1 MTSSTNVKA
10 LIEKNI
16 NKKGK
21 HNDKIIP
28 VILAAISAIS
38 ILTTL
43 GILITLLLETI
54 TFFTRIP
61 ITEFLF
67 STTWNPT
74 GSDPKFGIWALIIG
88 TLKITVIATIF
99 AVPVGLG
106 AAIYLS
112 EYASDRARRII
123 KPILEILAGI
133 PTIVFGFFALTFVT
147 PVLRSFISGLGE
159 FNAISPGLVVG
170 IMIVPLI
177 TSLSEDAMA
186 SVPNKIREGAYGLGA
201 TKLEVAT
208 KVVLPAATSGI
219 VASIVLAISRA
230 IGETM
235 IVSLAA
241 GSSPT
246 ASLSL
251 TSSIQTMT
259 GYNERVIMLITK
271 QQPIASDLRMMISS
285 LKIASDLERI
295 GDNASSIANIRLR
308 TKITDDY
315 VLTRLKT
322 MGKLAM
328 LMLKDLD
335 QAFKKKDT
343 VLIREIIERDE
354 DIDDLYSHIINATYL
369 IDNDPFV
376 AAQAHL
382 AARHLERIGDHII
395 NIAESVYFYLT
406 GTHYEQ

>member
-10 LIEKNI
+10 LIEKNN

-43 GILITLLLETI
+43 GILITLLLETT

-147 PVLRSFISGLGE
+147 PVLRSFIPGLGE

-201 TKLEVAT
+201 TKLE
-208 KVVLPAATSGI
+208 ATSGI

-259 GYNERVIMLITK
+259 GYIVEIATGDATFGSNIYYSIYAVGFTLFIFTLIMNLLS
-271 QQPIASDLRMMISS
+271 QWIS
-285 LKIASDLERI
+285 KR
-295 GDNASSIANIRLR
+295 
-308 TKITDDY
+308 
-315 VLTRLKT
+315 
-322 MGKLAM
+322 
-328 LMLKDLD
+328 
-335 QAFKKKDT
+335 F
-343 VLIREIIERDE
+343 REE
-354 DIDDLYSHIINATYL
+354 Y
-369 IDNDPFV
+369 
-376 AAQAHL
+376 
-382 AARHLERIGDHII
+382 
-395 NIAESVYFYLT
+395 
-406 GTHYEQ
+406 